1 MSFVFLYLFFYYL
14 FQDGIGIG
22 DRVRLCSVIYTI
34 KDLIGEHLKGAIVKL
49 NRPYDGTTGL
59 CRMWRMPL
67 SKKQNILH
75 GLSVRK
81 LKCLSLYCLAKIEE
95 EERQI
100 EFDLDDEMTR
110 LPNEKWTTLQGKDTM
125 DELQKMVDQEKK
137 ESTTTTTTILSP
149 SPSSLNVAAVEK
161 GNDRSS
167 ERKSDVLQTYD
178 GSEEDAMNGQDVILQ
193 GTSYPAEKGN
203 TRNMK
208 TIVQSVSLP
217 EKKSVNEN

>member
-1 MSFVFLYLFFYYL
+1 M
-14 FQDGIGIG
+14 
-22 DRVRLCSVIYTI
+22 
-34 KDLIGEHLKGAIVKL
+34 K
-49 NRPYDGTTGL
+49 
-59 CRMWRMPL
+59 
-67 SKKQNILH
+67 
-75 GLSVRK
+75 
-81 LKCLSLYCLAKIEE
+81 
-95 EERQI
+95 
-100 EFDLDDEMTR
+100 
-110 LPNEKWTTLQGKDTM
+110 
-125 DELQKMVDQEKK
+125 KK